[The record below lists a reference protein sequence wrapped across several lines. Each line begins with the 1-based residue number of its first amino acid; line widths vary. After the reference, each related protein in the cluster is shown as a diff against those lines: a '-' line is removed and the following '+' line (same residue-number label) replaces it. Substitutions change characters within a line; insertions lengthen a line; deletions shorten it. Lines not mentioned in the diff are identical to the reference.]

1 MLTDNEQGAIGT
13 SCATEIQT
21 AGVFILTTCV
31 QGSLMAAAY
40 TTRESAM
47 ATAVEFAQGEAET
60 RLSGSLAERYE
71 KARRHVEEQGGQ
83 IDIIV
88 SPIFRDG
95 L

>member
-47 ATAVEFAQGEAET
+47 EAAVGWVEGEAET
-60 RLSGSLAERYE
+60 ILSGSLGKRYE
-71 KARRHVEEQGGQ
+71 QAWRHVEGQGGQ
-83 IDIIV
+83 MEIILSLV
-88 SPIFRDG
+88 FKEA
-95 L
+95 